1 MQESARQ
8 QTTEPQPA
16 ETLIPRASAGGV
28 IVNRAGEILLVQ
40 QHNNSWSLPKGGI
53 NEGESEY
60 EAALREIKEETGLT
74 ALTLVGELGS
84 YERYSIGKDGM
95 GETKEW
101 GSRKRTF
108 FLFKTDEVV
117 AGGFNDP
124 DGEITKV
131 RWVTVDEAVV
141 LLTHPKDKEFLDSI
155 TPNIKAIIT

>member
-1 MQESARQ
+1 MM
-8 QTTEPQPA
+8 
-16 ETLIPRASAGGV
+16 PRASAGGV

-74 ALTLVGELGS
+74 KLTLVGELGS
-84 YERYSIGKDGM
+84 YERYSIGLDGV

-124 DGEITKV
+124 DGEVTAV
-131 RWVTVDEAVV
+131 RFVSLVEARD